1 MQRPAGQHVF
11 NIISEHHRRDGGEY
25 APVQATSP
33 QQEAATSAMRS
44 QSLPGGTGKI
54 MTLQKG
60 AAGLKVLPVMLVAG
74 SMIVFVQLGRPCPLL
89 TGGAGFV
96 ADAVA
101 PPNLWRVRCGS
112 GAGFSAAAGS

>member
-1 MQRPAGQHVF
+1 MQRSAGQHVF

-44 QSLPGGTGKI
+44 QSLPGDTGKI

-60 AAGLKVLPVMLVAG
+60 GGRGTESLVG
-74 SMIVFVQLGRPCPLL
+74 
-89 TGGAGFV
+89 
-96 ADAVA
+96 DA
-101 PPNLWRVRCGS
+101 RCRQHDGVC
-112 GAGFSAAAGS
+112 AAAGS

>member
-74 SMIVFVQLGRPCPLL
+74 SMIVFVQPLDRESTDWDQL
-89 TGGAGFV
+89 PAQLPGLF
-96 ADAVA
+96 
-101 PPNLWRVRCGS
+101 N
-112 GAGFSAAAGS
+112 F